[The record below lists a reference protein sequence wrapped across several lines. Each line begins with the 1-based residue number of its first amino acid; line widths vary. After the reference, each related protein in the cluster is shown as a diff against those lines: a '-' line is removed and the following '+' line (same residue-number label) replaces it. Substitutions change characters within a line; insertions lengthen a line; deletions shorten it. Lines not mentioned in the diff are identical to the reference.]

1 RVICRSRP
9 PVPYD
14 LLSLNIGS
22 TPNTTG
28 VPGASEHAIAV
39 KPIDGFL
46 RRFEALQTRVLA
58 RKGRASVALVG
69 AGAGGVE
76 LLLAVE
82 HRLRQ
87 TVRQAGFD
95 ASGLSFGLVSDVPNI
110 LPSFPA
116 DFRARF
122 HAILAARGIA
132 VVTGAPVVAV
142 EPGRLTLADYGPL
155 AADEI
160 LWTTQ
165 AAPARWLAKAGLP
178 LDPRGFLMVGSTLRV
193 AGRGGRLGGR
203 RHDRVRGTRTAEVRR
218 VRGARRACPRRQHPP
233 YADRQNL
240 AAIQATARGALS
252 GFHGRTLRGG

>member
-1 RVICRSRP
+1 
-9 PVPYD
+9 
-14 LLSLNIGS
+14 
-22 TPNTTG
+22 TAG
-28 VPGASEHAIAV
+28 VPGASEHAIPV

-46 RRFEALQTRVLA
+46 RRFEALQARVLA
-58 RKGRASVALVG
+58 RKGRAAVALVG

-76 LLLAVE
+76 LLLAGG

-87 TVRQAGFD
+87 TVRHGRFD
-95 ASGLSFGLVSDVPNI
+95 GDGLSFVPASDVPNS

-132 VVTGAPVVAV
+132 VVTGAPVMAV
-142 EPGRLTLADYGPL
+142 EPGRLMLAGYGPL

-178 LDPRGFLMVGSTLRV
+178 LDPRGFLRV
-193 AGRGGRLGGR
+193 
-203 RHDRVRGTRTAEVRR
+203 
-218 VRGARRACPRRQHPP
+218 
-233 YADRQNL
+233 
-240 AAIQATARGALS
+240 
-252 GFHGRTLRGG
+252 